1 MESCRGYSV
10 CGIAGM
16 NAVAGRRS
24 AAQGNISFSIDT
36 IIVPNGLCES
46 SAAPDLLN
54 PLSARRAGGLTCAVV
69 CVRCADGENEMMNHP

>member
-1 MESCRGYSV
+1 
-10 CGIAGM
+10 M

-54 PLSARRAGGLTCAVV
+54 PLAQRWL
-69 CVRCADGENEMMNHP
+69 D

>member
-1 MESCRGYSV
+1 
-10 CGIAGM
+10 M

-54 PLSARRAGGLTCAVV
+54 PLSALVGLTCAVV
-69 CVRCADGENEMMNHP
+69 CVRLDGENEMMNHP

>member
-1 MESCRGYSV
+1 
-10 CGIAGM
+10 M

-46 SAAPDLLN
+46 SLHS
-54 PLSARRAGGLTCAVV
+54 PLSARRAGWTD
-69 CVRCADGENEMMNHP
+69 VRRCLRALCRRRE